1 VKGIYNLAKIIDM
14 KFQIFSRFVL
24 MASMLMAFAV
34 SYAQFEGVIDFR
46 KIKTDTIAYKY
57 FVRGNKVRIEEFGQD
72 GSLKGIMLVDLDKG
86 TVVALNTERKLYM
99 DVTNTRNPNDFT
111 PVISKTNNEQEILGY
126 KCREWIV
133 TDKVS
138 GTKTSYWVGGDNFD
152 FFKPLLSV
160 LNRKDNLPVFFLKI
174 PGNEHVFP
182 FIGIDSAVD
191 GKVRIKLE
199 TLKVEPQHLRA
210 SLFVIPKD
218 YTKFEN

>member
-1 VKGIYNLAKIIDM
+1 MKGIYNLAKIIDM

>member
-1 VKGIYNLAKIIDM
+1 M